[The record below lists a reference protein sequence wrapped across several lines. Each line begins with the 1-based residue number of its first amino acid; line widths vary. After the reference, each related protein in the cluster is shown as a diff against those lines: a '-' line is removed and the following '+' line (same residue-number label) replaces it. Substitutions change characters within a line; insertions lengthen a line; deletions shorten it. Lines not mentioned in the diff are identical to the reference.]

1 MVANYGG
8 INMVFSLFGDN
19 NSKSP
24 KRSLGIR
31 DKKILYRNAKGKC
44 ENPACK
50 HKIDFDEMQ
59 VGHKIA
65 YSKGGATTLKNSVC
79 LCYRCNNLQG
89 TDSWIVFLKK
99 QNIPVKDPNAEKKEV
114 KKILATKTLIELKA
128 LAKAHGYKVSGEVV
142 EGFYDS
148 HTKAPTK
155 VQYIN
160 VLSKKLKLADLRKP
174 TTKR

>member
-1 MVANYGG
+1 
-8 INMVFSLFGDN
+8 MVFSLFGDN
-19 NSKSP
+19 NNKNT

-44 ENPACK
+44 ENPACR

-65 YSKGGATTLKNSVC
+65 YSKGGATTFKNSVC

-99 QNIPVKDPNAEKKEV
+99 QNIPVEDPNAEKKEV
-114 KKILATKTLIELKA
+114 KKILAAKSLADLKA
-128 LAKAHGYKVSGEVV
+128 LAKAHGYRVSGEVV
-142 EGFYDS
+142 ES
-148 HTKAPTK
+148 WLESRTKAPTK
-155 VQYIN
+155 IQYVN
-160 VLSKKLKLADLRKP
+160 VLSTKLKIADLRKKP
-174 TTKR
+174 SKKKS